1 MRFYT
6 TCARCG
12 KLLDSVEYW
21 HDTHPLCEPRDT
33 TLDDYIA
40 AVISENDA
48 EADRLGQI
56 LDADP
61 GPPRL
66 AAAVKLYASWGWPV
80 FPLKAGQKVPATK
93 NGFKDATT
101 DLDRLMRWWDRN
113 PHSNIGLPTGH
124 AFDVV
129 DVDAPKGWPSYDQMV
144 VSGALPD
151 IHGHVY
157 TAGGGYHLYVP
168 ASGEGNRAGILPG
181 IDIRGLGGYVVA
193 PPSQDPRGR
202 YTFLRRPSPVL
213 TGALRGRK
221 AA

>member
-1 MRFYT
+1 MNFYT

-12 KLLDSVEYW
+12 KLLDSVTSW
-21 HDTHPLCEPRDT
+21 QDTHPLCEPRDVA
-33 TLDDYIA
+33 DQYRA
-40 AVISENDA
+40 ALTAGDQA
-48 EADRLGQI
+48 EIDRLAAI
-56 LDADP
+56 LDAP
-61 GPPRL
+61 AGEPKL
-66 AAAVKLYASWGWPV
+66 KAAALAYASWGWPV

-101 DLDRLMRWWDRN
+101 DKDRLARWWDRN

-129 DVDAPKGWPSYDQMV
+129 DVDAPKGWPSYAQMV
-144 VSGALPD
+144 ESGALPD
-151 IHGHVY
+151 VHGHVH

-168 ASGEGNRAGILPG
+168 ATGEGNRAGILPG
-181 IDIRGLGGYVVA
+181 VDIRGLGGYVVA

-202 YTFLRRPSPVL
+202 YVFLRRPSPVL